1 MFPLGVCRLRPAV
14 PVLAGAGILAPLIF
28 VAGVLVAQHLHAG
41 YDPLQQGISDLA
53 LGPGGWLQTLTFL
66 LTGLLLSAF
75 ALGLRTAQAAS
86 VAARCAV
93 ALLLLSGGGLLLL
106 GLFPRDPAGA
116 MPTWQGAIHNRVGTS
131 LLSLPVACL
140 ALAAAF
146 RRDAGW
152 RPYRRW
158 AGAVGVL
165 TLLLPPAYLQAL
177 QGGPLHGWIGLLQR
191 LLVVGPLG
199 LVEVLASACGGR
211 RGAGRQ
217 QGRPPRRSARN
228 GGRNLPTAR
237 QRASSSM
244 TAAGGGRPHLSRP
257 ATCRLPR
264 CL

>member
-1 MFPLGVCRLRPAV
+1 MFPLGGCRLRPAV

-28 VAGVLVAQHLHAG
+28 VAGVLVAEHLHAG

-116 MPTWQGAIHNRVGTS
+116 LPTWQGAIHNLVGTS

-152 RPYRRW
+152 RPYSRW

-165 TLLLPPAYLQAL
+165 TLLLLPAYLQAL

-199 LVEVLASACGGR
+199 LVEVLAIRLRRTARGGR
-211 RGAGRQ
+211 
-217 QGRPPRRSARN
+217 
-228 GGRNLPTAR
+228 
-237 QRASSSM
+237 
-244 TAAGGGRPHLSRP
+244 AAG
-257 ATCRLPR
+257 
-264 CL
+264 